1 MSNVRT
7 RKRGK
12 YWEYEFDCAKIDGKR
27 NRISKSG
34 YKTKAEAVAA
44 GAQAMSEYN
53 SSGIKFVPSEMSY
66 SDFLDYWVDTYCAIT
81 LKKTTLDNYKKRIK
95 SHIKPSLGAY
105 KITSLTT
112 AGLQKFI
119 NSKIEEQYSINTL
132 SVLRGILTGSLQSA
146 VRQSMLKNNPAREI
160 KIPTDRS
167 TETLQLRTAPHV
179 YLDHEIIQKVFAR
192 FPETHPSHIPLM
204 LGYRC
209 GLRLGEVFAITWDCV
224 DLDKGK
230 IEINKQVQW
239 NPAEQWWFFTN
250 PKFNSFRTIDIDSE
264 LLELLKR
271 ERKRQ
276 EKARAYYED
285 LYVQYYENDVRGIV
299 TSPDKSSA
307 IRPIELLLVRPD
319 GTYIQARTL
328 QHTSSVIHHE
338 MGVKDF
344 TFHSLRHTHAT
355 MLAESN
361 MPQKYTQ
368 LRLGHKDISVTLKY
382 YTHLTD
388 KMSEIGGRILEG
400 MFDVENDCRQPEI
413 NVGKMSANDKK
424 YTPTAEDDD

>member
-12 YWEYEFDCAKIDGKR
+12 YWEYEFDAAKVAGKR

-44 GAQAMSEYN
+44 GAAAMAEYN
-53 SSGIKFVPSEMSY
+53 SSGIKFIPSEMSY
-66 SDFLDYWVDTYCAIT
+66 ADFLDYWIESYCLIT

-105 KITSLTT
+105 KLTSLTT

-119 NSKIEEQYSINTL
+119 NSKIDAQYSLNTL
-132 SVLRGILTGSLQSA
+132 SVLRGILTGSLQYA
-146 VRQSMLKNNPAREI
+146 VRQNMLKSNPAREI
-160 KIPTDRS
+160 RIPTERS
-167 TETLQLRTAPHV
+167 TESLQLRSAPHR
-179 YLDHEIIQKVFAR
+179 YLPPDVIEKIFER
-192 FPETHPSHIPLM
+192 FPEKHPSHIPLM

-209 GLRLGEVFAITWDCV
+209 GLRLGEAFAITWDCV
-224 DLDKGK
+224 DLEKGQ
-230 IEINKQVQW
+230 IYINKQVQW

-250 PKFNSFRTIDIDSE
+250 PKFNSFRTIDLDNS
-264 LLELLKR
+264 LLELLRR

-276 EKARAYYED
+276 NKDRAYYED
-285 LYVQYYENDVRGIV
+285 MYTVYYENDVRGLV
-299 TSPDKSSA
+299 TSPDQASSA
-307 IRPIELLLVRPD
+307 TPIELMLVRQD
-319 GTYIQARTL
+319 GSYIQARTM
-328 QHTSSVIHHE
+328 QHASSVIHYE
-338 MGVKDF
+338 LGVKDF

-355 MLAESN
+355 MLAEAG

-368 LRLGHKDISVTLKY
+368 QRLGHKDISVTLKY

-388 KMSEIGGRILEG
+388 KMSEIGGKILES
-400 MFDVENDCRQPEI
+400 MFADN
-413 NVGKMSANDKK
+413 
-424 YTPTAEDDD
+424 DDD

>member
-12 YWEYEFDCAKIDGKR
+12 YWEYEFDAAKVAGKR

-44 GAQAMSEYN
+44 GAAAMAEYN
-53 SSGIKFVPSEMSY
+53 SSGIKFISSEMSY
-66 SDFLDYWVDTYCAIT
+66 ADFLDYWIESYCLIT

-95 SHIKPSLGAY
+95 AHIKPSLGAY
-105 KITSLTT
+105 KLTSLTT

-119 NSKIEEQYSINTL
+119 NSKIEAQYSLNTL
-132 SVLRGILTGSLQSA
+132 SVLRGILTGSLQYA
-146 VRQSMLKNNPAREI
+146 VRQNMLKNNPAREI
-160 KIPTDRS
+160 RIPTERS
-167 TETLQLRTAPHV
+167 TESLQLRSAPHR
-179 YLDHEIIQKVFAR
+179 YLPPDVIEKIFER
-192 FPETHPSHIPLM
+192 FPEKHPSHIPLM

-209 GLRLGEVFAITWDCV
+209 GLRLGEAFAITWDCV
-224 DLDKGK
+224 DLEKGQ
-230 IEINKQVQW
+230 IYINKQVQW

-250 PKFNSFRTIDIDSE
+250 PKFNSFRTIDLDNT

-276 EKARAYYED
+276 DKDRAYYED
-285 LYVQYYENDVRGIV
+285 MYTVYYENDVRGLV
-299 TSPDKSSA
+299 TSPDQASSA
-307 IRPIELLLVRPD
+307 TPIELMLVRQD
-319 GTYIQARTL
+319 GSYIQARTM
-328 QHTSSVIHHE
+328 QHASSVIHYE
-338 MGVKDF
+338 LGVKDF

-355 MLAESN
+355 MLAEAG

-368 LRLGHKDISVTLKY
+368 QRLGHKDISVTLKY

-388 KMSEIGGRILEG
+388 KMSEIGGKILES
-400 MFDVENDCRQPEI
+400 MFADN
-413 NVGKMSANDKK
+413 
-424 YTPTAEDDD
+424 DDD

>member
-12 YWEYEFDCAKIDGKR
+12 YWEYEFDAAKVAGKR

-44 GAQAMSEYN
+44 GAAAMAEYN
-53 SSGIKFVPSEMSY
+53 SSGIKFIPSEMSY
-66 SDFLDYWVDTYCAIT
+66 ADFLDYWIESYCLIT

-95 SHIKPSLGAY
+95 AHIKPSLGAY
-105 KITSLTT
+105 KLTSLTT

-119 NSKIEEQYSINTL
+119 NSKIEAQYSLNTL
-132 SVLRGILTGSLQSA
+132 SVLRGILTGSLQYA
-146 VRQSMLKNNPAREI
+146 VRQNMLKNNPAREI
-160 KIPTDRS
+160 RIPTERS
-167 TETLQLRTAPHV
+167 TESLQLRSAPHR
-179 YLDHEIIQKVFAR
+179 YLPPDVIEKIFER
-192 FPETHPSHIPLM
+192 FPEKHPSHIPLM

-209 GLRLGEVFAITWDCV
+209 GLRLGEAFAITWDCV
-224 DLDKGK
+224 DLEKGQ
-230 IEINKQVQW
+230 IYINKQVQW

-250 PKFNSFRTIDIDSE
+250 PKFNSFRTIDLDNS

-276 EKARAYYED
+276 DKDRAYYED
-285 LYVQYYENDVRGIV
+285 MYTVYYENDVRGLV
-299 TSPDKSSA
+299 TSPDQASSA
-307 IRPIELLLVRPD
+307 TPIELMLVRQD
-319 GTYIQARTL
+319 GSYIQARTM
-328 QHTSSVIHHE
+328 QHASSVIHYE
-338 MGVKDF
+338 LGVKDF

-355 MLAESN
+355 MLAEAG

-368 LRLGHKDISVTLKY
+368 QRLGHKDISVTLKY

-388 KMSEIGGRILEG
+388 KMSEIGGKILES
-400 MFDVENDCRQPEI
+400 MFADN
-413 NVGKMSANDKK
+413 
-424 YTPTAEDDD
+424 DDD

>member
-12 YWEYEFDCAKIDGKR
+12 YWEYEFDAAKVAGKR

-44 GAQAMSEYN
+44 GAAAMAEYN
-53 SSGIKFVPSEMSY
+53 SSGIKFIPSEMSY
-66 SDFLDYWVDTYCAIT
+66 ADFLDYWIESYCLIT

-95 SHIKPSLGAY
+95 AHIKPSLGAY
-105 KITSLTT
+105 KLTSLTT

-119 NSKIEEQYSINTL
+119 NSKIEAQYSLNTL
-132 SVLRGILTGSLQSA
+132 SVLRGILTGSLQYA
-146 VRQSMLKNNPAREI
+146 VRQNMLKNNPAREI
-160 KIPTDRS
+160 RIPTERS
-167 TETLQLRTAPHV
+167 TESLQLRSAPHR
-179 YLDHEIIQKVFAR
+179 YLPPDVIEKIFER
-192 FPETHPSHIPLM
+192 FPEKHPSHIPLM

-209 GLRLGEVFAITWDCV
+209 GLRLGEAFAITWDCV
-224 DLDKGK
+224 DLEKGQ
-230 IEINKQVQW
+230 IYINKQVQW

-250 PKFNSFRTIDIDSE
+250 PKFNSFRTIDLDNT

-276 EKARAYYED
+276 DKDRAYYED
-285 LYVQYYENDVRGIV
+285 MYTVYYENDVRGLV
-299 TSPDKSSA
+299 TSPDQASSA
-307 IRPIELLLVRPD
+307 TQIELMLVRQD
-319 GTYIQARTL
+319 GSYIQARTM
-328 QHTSSVIHHE
+328 QHASSVIHYE
-338 MGVKDF
+338 LGVKDF

-355 MLAESN
+355 MLAEAG

-368 LRLGHKDISVTLKY
+368 QRLGHKDISVTLKY

-388 KMSEIGGRILEG
+388 KMSEIGGKILES
-400 MFDVENDCRQPEI
+400 MFADN
-413 NVGKMSANDKK
+413 
-424 YTPTAEDDD
+424 DDD

>member
-12 YWEYEFDCAKIDGKR
+12 YWEYEFDAAKVAGKR

-44 GAQAMSEYN
+44 GAAAMAEYN
-53 SSGIKFVPSEMSY
+53 SSGIKFIPSEMSY
-66 SDFLDYWVDTYCAIT
+66 ADFLDYWIESYCLIT

-105 KITSLTT
+105 KLTSLTT

-119 NSKIEEQYSINTL
+119 NSKIDAQYSLNTL
-132 SVLRGILTGSLQSA
+132 SVLRGILTGSLQYA
-146 VRQSMLKNNPAREI
+146 VRQNMLKNNPAREI
-160 KIPTDRS
+160 RIPTERS
-167 TETLQLRTAPHV
+167 TESLQLRSAPHR
-179 YLDHEIIQKVFAR
+179 YLPPDVIEKIFER
-192 FPETHPSHIPLM
+192 FPEKHPSHIPLM

-209 GLRLGEVFAITWDCV
+209 GLRLGEAFAITWDCV
-224 DLDKGK
+224 DLEKGQ
-230 IEINKQVQW
+230 IYINKQVQW

-250 PKFNSFRTIDIDSE
+250 PKFNSFRTIDLDNS
-264 LLELLKR
+264 LLELLRR

-276 EKARAYYED
+276 DKDRAYYED
-285 LYVQYYENDVRGIV
+285 MYTVYYENDVRGLV
-299 TSPDKSSA
+299 TSPDQASSA
-307 IRPIELLLVRPD
+307 TPIELMLVRQD
-319 GTYIQARTL
+319 GSYIQARTM
-328 QHTSSVIHHE
+328 QHASSVIHYE
-338 MGVKDF
+338 LGVKDF

-355 MLAESN
+355 MLAEAG

-368 LRLGHKDISVTLKY
+368 QRLGHKDISVTLKY

-388 KMSEIGGRILEG
+388 KMSEIGGKILES
-400 MFDVENDCRQPEI
+400 MFADN
-413 NVGKMSANDKK
+413 
-424 YTPTAEDDD
+424 DDD

>member
-12 YWEYEFDCAKIDGKR
+12 YWEYEFDAAKVAGKR

-44 GAQAMSEYN
+44 GAAAMAEYN
-53 SSGIKFVPSEMSY
+53 SSGIKFIPSEMSY
-66 SDFLDYWVDTYCAIT
+66 ADFLDYWIESYCLIT

-105 KITSLTT
+105 KLTSLTT

-119 NSKIEEQYSINTL
+119 NSKIDAQYSLNTL
-132 SVLRGILTGSLQSA
+132 SVLRGILTGSLQYA
-146 VRQSMLKNNPAREI
+146 VRQNMLKSNPAREI
-160 KIPTDRS
+160 RIPTERS
-167 TETLQLRTAPHV
+167 TESLQLRSAPHR
-179 YLDHEIIQKVFAR
+179 YLPPDVIEKIFER
-192 FPETHPSHIPLM
+192 FPEKHPSHIPLM

-209 GLRLGEVFAITWDCV
+209 GLRLGEAFAITWDCV
-224 DLDKGK
+224 DLEKGQ
-230 IEINKQVQW
+230 IYINKQVQW

-250 PKFNSFRTIDIDSE
+250 PKFNSFRTIDLDNT
-264 LLELLKR
+264 LLELLRR

-276 EKARAYYED
+276 DKDRAYYEEM
-285 LYVQYYENDVRGIV
+285 YTVYYENDVRGLV
-299 TSPDKSSA
+299 TSPDASSVVT
-307 IRPIELLLVRPD
+307 PIELMLVRQD
-319 GTYIQARTL
+319 GSYIQARTM
-328 QHTSSVIHHE
+328 QHASSVIHYE
-338 MGVKDF
+338 LGVKDF

-355 MLAESN
+355 MLAEAG

-368 LRLGHKDISVTLKY
+368 QRLGHKDISVTLKY

-388 KMSEIGGRILEG
+388 KMSEIGGKILES
-400 MFDVENDCRQPEI
+400 MFADN
-413 NVGKMSANDKK
+413 
-424 YTPTAEDDD
+424 DDD

>member
-12 YWEYEFDCAKIDGKR
+12 YWEYEFDAAKVAGKR

-44 GAQAMSEYN
+44 GAAAMAEYN
-53 SSGIKFVPSEMSY
+53 SSGIKFIPSEMSY
-66 SDFLDYWVDTYCAIT
+66 ADFLDYWMESYCLIT

-105 KITSLTT
+105 KLTSLTT

-119 NSKIEEQYSINTL
+119 NSKIDAQYSLNTL
-132 SVLRGILTGSLQSA
+132 SVLRGILTGSLQYA
-146 VRQSMLKNNPAREI
+146 VRQNMLKNNPAREI
-160 KIPTDRS
+160 RIPTERS
-167 TETLQLRTAPHV
+167 TESLQLRSAPHR
-179 YLDHEIIQKVFAR
+179 YLPPDVIAKIFER
-192 FPETHPSHIPLM
+192 FPEKHPSHIPLM

-209 GLRLGEVFAITWDCV
+209 GLRLGEAFAITWDCV
-224 DLDKGK
+224 DLEKGQ
-230 IEINKQVQW
+230 IYINKQVQW

-250 PKFNSFRTIDIDSE
+250 PKFNSFRTIDLDNS
-264 LLELLKR
+264 LLELLRR

-276 EKARAYYED
+276 DKDRAYYED
-285 LYVQYYENDVRGIV
+285 MYTVYYENDVRGLV
-299 TSPDKSSA
+299 TSPDQASSA
-307 IRPIELLLVRPD
+307 TPIELMLVRQD
-319 GTYIQARTL
+319 GSYIQARTM
-328 QHTSSVIHHE
+328 QHASSVIHYE
-338 MGVKDF
+338 LGVKDF

-355 MLAESN
+355 MLAEAG

-368 LRLGHKDISVTLKY
+368 QRLGHKDISVTLKY

-388 KMSEIGGRILEG
+388 KMSEIGGKILES
-400 MFDVENDCRQPEI
+400 MFADN
-413 NVGKMSANDKK
+413 
-424 YTPTAEDDD
+424 DDD

>member
-12 YWEYEFDCAKIDGKR
+12 YWEYEFDAAKVAGKR

-44 GAQAMSEYN
+44 GATAMAEYN
-53 SSGIKFVPSEMSY
+53 SSGIKFIPSEMSY
-66 SDFLDYWVDTYCAIT
+66 ADFLDYWIESYCLIT

-105 KITSLTT
+105 KLTSLTT

-119 NSKIEEQYSINTL
+119 NSKIDAQYSLNTL
-132 SVLRGILTGSLQSA
+132 SVLRGILTGSLQYA
-146 VRQSMLKNNPAREI
+146 VRQNMLKSNPAREI
-160 KIPTDRS
+160 RIPTERS
-167 TETLQLRTAPHV
+167 TESLQLRSAPHR
-179 YLDHEIIQKVFAR
+179 YLPPDVIEKIFER
-192 FPETHPSHIPLM
+192 FPEKHPSHIPLM

-209 GLRLGEVFAITWDCV
+209 GLRLGEAFAITWDCV
-224 DLDKGK
+224 DLEKGQ
-230 IEINKQVQW
+230 IYINKQVQW

-250 PKFNSFRTIDIDSE
+250 PKFNSFRTIDLDNS
-264 LLELLKR
+264 LLELLRR

-276 EKARAYYED
+276 DKDRAYYED
-285 LYVQYYENDVRGIV
+285 MYTVYYENDVRGLV
-299 TSPDKSSA
+299 TSPDQASSA
-307 IRPIELLLVRPD
+307 TPIELMLVRQD
-319 GTYIQARTL
+319 GSYIQARTM
-328 QHTSSVIHHE
+328 QHASSVIHYE
-338 MGVKDF
+338 LGVKDF

-355 MLAESN
+355 MLAEAG

-368 LRLGHKDISVTLKY
+368 QRLGHKDISVTLKY

-388 KMSEIGGRILEG
+388 KMSEIGGKILES
-400 MFDVENDCRQPEI
+400 MFADN
-413 NVGKMSANDKK
+413 
-424 YTPTAEDDD
+424 DDD

>member
-12 YWEYEFDCAKIDGKR
+12 YWEYEFDAAKVAGKR

-44 GAQAMSEYN
+44 GAAAMAEYN
-53 SSGIKFVPSEMSY
+53 SSGIKFIPSEMSY
-66 SDFLDYWVDTYCAIT
+66 ADFLDYWIESYCLIT

-95 SHIKPSLGAY
+95 AHIKPSLGAY
-105 KITSLTT
+105 KLTSLTT

-119 NSKIEEQYSINTL
+119 NSKIEAQYSLNTL
-132 SVLRGILTGSLQSA
+132 SVLRGILTGSLQYA
-146 VRQSMLKNNPAREI
+146 VRQNMLKNNPAREI
-160 KIPTDRS
+160 RIPTERS
-167 TETLQLRTAPHV
+167 TESLQLRSAPHR
-179 YLDHEIIQKVFAR
+179 YLPPDVIEKIFER
-192 FPETHPSHIPLM
+192 FPEKHPSHIPLM

-209 GLRLGEVFAITWDCV
+209 GLRLGEAFAITWDCV
-224 DLDKGK
+224 DLEKGQ
-230 IEINKQVQW
+230 IYINKQVQW

-250 PKFNSFRTIDIDSE
+250 PKFNSFRTIDLDNT

-276 EKARAYYED
+276 DKDRAYYED
-285 LYVQYYENDVRGIV
+285 MYTVYYENDVRGLV
-299 TSPDKSSA
+299 TSPDKASSVT
-307 IRPIELLLVRPD
+307 PIELMLVRQD
-319 GTYIQARTL
+319 GSYIQARTM
-328 QHTSSVIHHE
+328 QHASSVIHYE
-338 MGVKDF
+338 LGVKDF

-355 MLAESN
+355 MLAEAG

-368 LRLGHKDISVTLKY
+368 QRLGHKDISVTLKY

-388 KMSEIGGRILEG
+388 KMSEIGGKILES
-400 MFDVENDCRQPEI
+400 MFADN
-413 NVGKMSANDKK
+413 
-424 YTPTAEDDD
+424 DDD

>member
-12 YWEYEFDCAKIDGKR
+12 YWEYEFDAAKVDGKR

-44 GAQAMSEYN
+44 GAAAMAEYN
-53 SSGIKFVPSEMSY
+53 SSGIKFIPSEMSY
-66 SDFLDYWVDTYCAIT
+66 ADFLDYWIESYCLIT

-105 KITSLTT
+105 KLTSLTT

-119 NSKIEEQYSINTL
+119 NSKIDAQYSLNTL
-132 SVLRGILTGSLQSA
+132 SVLRGILTGSLQYA
-146 VRQSMLKNNPAREI
+146 VRQNMLKSNPAREI
-160 KIPTDRS
+160 RIPTERS
-167 TETLQLRTAPHV
+167 TESLQLRSAPHR
-179 YLDHEIIQKVFAR
+179 YLPPDVIEKIFER
-192 FPETHPSHIPLM
+192 FPEKHPSHIPLM

-209 GLRLGEVFAITWDCV
+209 GLRLGEAFAITWDCV
-224 DLDKGK
+224 DLEKGQ
-230 IEINKQVQW
+230 IYINKQVQW

-250 PKFNSFRTIDIDSE
+250 PKFNSFRTIDLDNS
-264 LLELLKR
+264 LLELLRR

-276 EKARAYYED
+276 DKDRAYYED
-285 LYVQYYENDVRGIV
+285 MYTAYYENDVRGLV
-299 TSPDKSSA
+299 TSPDQASSA
-307 IRPIELLLVRPD
+307 TPIELMLVRQD
-319 GTYIQARTL
+319 GSYIQARTM
-328 QHTSSVIHHE
+328 QHASSVIHYE
-338 MGVKDF
+338 LGVKDF

-355 MLAESN
+355 MLAEAG

-368 LRLGHKDISVTLKY
+368 QRLGHKDISVTLKY

-388 KMSEIGGRILEG
+388 KMSEIGGKILES
-400 MFDVENDCRQPEI
+400 MFADN
-413 NVGKMSANDKK
+413 
-424 YTPTAEDDD
+424 DDD

>member
-12 YWEYEFDCAKIDGKR
+12 YWEYEFDAAKVAGKR

-44 GAQAMSEYN
+44 GAAAMAEYN
-53 SSGIKFVPSEMSY
+53 SSGIKFIPSEMSY
-66 SDFLDYWVDTYCAIT
+66 ADFLDYWIESYCLIT

-105 KITSLTT
+105 KLTSLTT

-119 NSKIEEQYSINTL
+119 NSKIDAQYSLNTL
-132 SVLRGILTGSLQSA
+132 SVLSGILTGSLQYA
-146 VRQSMLKNNPAREI
+146 VRQNMLKNNPAREI
-160 KIPTDRS
+160 RIPTERS
-167 TETLQLRTAPHV
+167 TESLQLRSAPHR
-179 YLDHEIIQKVFAR
+179 YLPPDVIEKIFER
-192 FPETHPSHIPLM
+192 FPEKHPSHIPLM

-209 GLRLGEVFAITWDCV
+209 GLRLGEAFAITWDCV
-224 DLDKGK
+224 DLEKGQ
-230 IEINKQVQW
+230 IYINKQVQW

-250 PKFNSFRTIDIDSE
+250 PKFNSFRTIDLDNS
-264 LLELLKR
+264 LLELLRR

-276 EKARAYYED
+276 DKDRAYYED
-285 LYVQYYENDVRGIV
+285 MYTVYYENDVRGLV
-299 TSPDKSSA
+299 TSPDQASSA
-307 IRPIELLLVRPD
+307 TPIELMLVRQD
-319 GTYIQARTL
+319 GSYIQARTM
-328 QHTSSVIHHE
+328 QHASSVIHYE
-338 MGVKDF
+338 LGVKDF

-355 MLAESN
+355 MLAEAG

-368 LRLGHKDISVTLKY
+368 QRLGHKDISVTLKY

-388 KMSEIGGRILEG
+388 KMSEIGGKILES
-400 MFDVENDCRQPEI
+400 MFADN
-413 NVGKMSANDKK
+413 
-424 YTPTAEDDD
+424 DDD

>member
-12 YWEYEFDCAKIDGKR
+12 YWEYEFDAAKVAGKR

-44 GAQAMSEYN
+44 GAAAMAEYN
-53 SSGIKFVPSEMSY
+53 SSGIKFIPSEMSY
-66 SDFLDYWVDTYCAIT
+66 ADFLDYWMESYCLIT

-105 KITSLTT
+105 KLTSLTT

-119 NSKIEEQYSINTL
+119 NSKIDAQYSLNTL
-132 SVLRGILTGSLQSA
+132 SVLRGILTGSLQYA
-146 VRQSMLKNNPAREI
+146 VRQNMLKNNPAREI
-160 KIPTDRS
+160 RIPTERS
-167 TETLQLRTAPHV
+167 TESLQLRSAPHR
-179 YLDHEIIQKVFAR
+179 YLPPDVIEKIFER
-192 FPETHPSHIPLM
+192 FPEKHPSHIPLM

-209 GLRLGEVFAITWDCV
+209 GLRLGEAFAITWDCV
-224 DLDKGK
+224 DLEKGQ
-230 IEINKQVQW
+230 IYINKQVQW

-250 PKFNSFRTIDIDSE
+250 PKFNSFRTIDLDNS
-264 LLELLKR
+264 LLELLRR

-276 EKARAYYED
+276 DKDRAYYED
-285 LYVQYYENDVRGIV
+285 MYTVYYENDVRGLV
-299 TSPDKSSA
+299 TSPDQASSA
-307 IRPIELLLVRPD
+307 TPIELMLVRQD
-319 GTYIQARTL
+319 GSYIQARTM
-328 QHTSSVIHHE
+328 QHASSVIHYE
-338 MGVKDF
+338 LGVKDF

-355 MLAESN
+355 MLAEAG

-368 LRLGHKDISVTLKY
+368 QRLGHKDISVTLKY

-388 KMSEIGGRILEG
+388 KMSEIGGKILES
-400 MFDVENDCRQPEI
+400 MFADN
-413 NVGKMSANDKK
+413 
-424 YTPTAEDDD
+424 DDD

>member
-12 YWEYEFDCAKIDGKR
+12 YWEYEFDAAKIGGKR

-34 YKTKAEAVAA
+34 FKTKADAVAA
-44 GAQAMSEYN
+44 GATAMSEYN
-53 SSGIKFVPSEMSY
+53 SSGVKFVPSEMSY
-66 SDFLDYWVDTYCAIT
+66 SDFLDYWVESYCTIK

-95 SHIKPSLGAY
+95 SHIKPALGAY
-105 KITSLTT
+105 KLTSLTT
-112 AGLQKFI
+112 IGLQKFI
-119 NSKIEEQYSINTL
+119 NAKIEDKYSLNTL
-132 SVLRGILTGSLQSA
+132 SVLRGILTGSLNYA
-146 VRQSMLKNNPAREI
+146 VSQNMLKNNPAREI
-160 KIPTDRS
+160 NIPTERS
-167 TETLQLRTAPHV
+167 NETLQLRTVPHV
-179 YLDHEIIQKVFAR
+179 YLNSEIVDQIFKR

-224 DLDKGK
+224 DLDRGR

-239 NPAEQWWFFTN
+239 NPKDQWWFFTN
-250 PKFNSFRTIDIDSE
+250 PKFNSFRTIDLDTV
-264 LLELLKR
+264 LLELLRREKR
-271 ERKRQ
+271 RQ
-276 EKARAYYED
+276 DKDREYYGD
-285 LYVQYYENDVRGIV
+285 LYTQYYENDVRGIV
-299 TSPDKSSA
+299 TSPDNSSA
-307 IRPIELLLVRPD
+307 VRPIDLLLVRQN

-328 QHTSSVIHHE
+328 QHTSAVIHHD

-355 MLAESN
+355 MLAEWG

-368 LRLGHKDISVTLKY
+368 QRLGHKDISVTLKY

-388 KMSEIGGRILEG
+388 KMSELGGRILEE
-400 MFDVENDCRQPEI
+400 MFENNNAD
-413 NVGKMSANDKK
+413 NLK
-424 YTPTAEDDD
+424 

>member
-12 YWEYEFDCAKIDGKR
+12 YWEYEFDAAKVAGKR

-44 GAQAMSEYN
+44 GAAAMAEYN
-53 SSGIKFVPSEMSY
+53 SSGIKFIPSEMSY
-66 SDFLDYWVDTYCAIT
+66 ADFLDYWIESYCLIT

-105 KITSLTT
+105 KLTSLTT

-119 NSKIEEQYSINTL
+119 NSKIDAQYSLNTL
-132 SVLRGILTGSLQSA
+132 SVLRGILTGSLQYA
-146 VRQSMLKNNPAREI
+146 VRQNMLKSNPAREI
-160 KIPTDRS
+160 RIPTERS
-167 TETLQLRTAPHV
+167 TESLQLRSAPHR
-179 YLDHEIIQKVFAR
+179 YLPPDVIEKIFER
-192 FPETHPSHIPLM
+192 FPEKHPSHIPLM

-209 GLRLGEVFAITWDCV
+209 GLRLGEAFAITWDCV
-224 DLDKGK
+224 DLEKGQ
-230 IEINKQVQW
+230 IYINKQVQW

-250 PKFNSFRTIDIDSE
+250 PKFNSFRTIDLDNS
-264 LLELLKR
+264 LLELLRR

-276 EKARAYYED
+276 DKDRAYYED
-285 LYVQYYENDVRGIV
+285 MYTVYYENDVRGLV
-299 TSPDKSSA
+299 TSPDQASSA
-307 IRPIELLLVRPD
+307 TPIELMLVRQD
-319 GTYIQARTL
+319 GSYIQARTM
-328 QHTSSVIHHE
+328 QHASSVIHYE
-338 MGVKDF
+338 LGVKDF

-355 MLAESN
+355 MLAEAG

-368 LRLGHKDISVTLKY
+368 QRLGHKDINVTLKY

-388 KMSEIGGRILEG
+388 KMSEIGGKILES
-400 MFDVENDCRQPEI
+400 MFADN
-413 NVGKMSANDKK
+413 
-424 YTPTAEDDD
+424 DDD